1 MGTWKTT
8 WSNVANLMAVLN
20 PYKVYAIETG
30 GIDAIFKS
38 YKVASNIKTS
48 AFQARERKTHGRNNC
63 QFSLGP
69 QV

>member
-1 MGTWKTT
+1 MENDLVKC
-8 WSNVANLMAVLN
+8 ADPMAVLN
-20 PYKVYAIETG
+20 PYKVYTIETS

-38 YKVASNIKTS
+38 YKVASNIAMS
-48 AFQARERKTHGRNNC
+48 VFQAKERKTHGRNNC